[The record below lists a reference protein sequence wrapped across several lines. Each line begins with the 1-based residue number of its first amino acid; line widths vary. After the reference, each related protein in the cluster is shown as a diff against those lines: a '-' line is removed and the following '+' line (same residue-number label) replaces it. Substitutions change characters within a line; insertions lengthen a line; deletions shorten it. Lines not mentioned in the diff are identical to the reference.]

1 MGDFFYICIMGMRN
15 KKDLTEQISKLIKLR
30 FKCEDEIKIQRNYNN
45 LKRDYDYRIIFII
58 KLGPDDGIL
67 SRINKGGDVL
77 QIRYLLKSVLNLKE
91 NNVFVINTFKEYY
104 TEYKLC

>member
-1 MGDFFYICIMGMRN
+1 MRN

-30 FKCEDEIKIQRNYNN
+30 FKCEDEINIMRTYNY

-67 SRINKGGDVL
+67 SRINKGADVI
-77 QIRYLLKSVLNLKE
+77 QIRHLLKSVLNLKE
-91 NNVFVINTFKEYY
+91 NNVYVINEFKDYY
-104 TEYKLC
+104 TYYNPY